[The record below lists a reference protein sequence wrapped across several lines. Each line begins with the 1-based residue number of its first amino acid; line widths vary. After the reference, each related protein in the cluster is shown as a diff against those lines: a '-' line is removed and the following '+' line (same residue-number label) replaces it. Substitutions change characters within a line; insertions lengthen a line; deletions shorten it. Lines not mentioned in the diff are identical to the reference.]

1 MDIERRAA
9 DFAAQAHGSIDQ
21 RRKFSGEPYINHP
34 RRVAAIVRSVRHTP
48 EMLAAAWL
56 HDVVEDTPVGIE
68 EIRLAFGVTVADLVT
83 ELTKATSPADGDR
96 QLRKAMERVRSSQ
109 ASPAGQTIKVADVID
124 NVQDVSLMS
133 PKFARVYLPEC
144 FELVS
149 ALTQAED
156 ALRKRALQVIRQQ
169 MS

>member
-1 MDIERRAA
+1 
-9 DFAAQAHGSIDQ
+9 
-21 RRKFSGEPYINHP
+21 
-34 RRVAAIVRSVRHTP
+34 
-48 EMLAAAWL
+48 
-56 HDVVEDTPVGIE
+56 
-68 EIRLAFGVTVADLVT
+68 
-83 ELTKATSPADGDR
+83 
-96 QLRKAMERVRSSQ
+96 
-109 ASPAGQTIKVADVID
+109 
-124 NVQDVSLMS
+124 MS